1 VPSPADRVLV
11 KPNVIF
17 RALGTES
24 VILNLDSGVY
34 FGLDEIGTRI
44 WQLLEQQD
52 VRGVCQSLRADYD
65 VSPERV
71 EADVIAFIDRLSA
84 KGLVEWRAS

>member
-1 VPSPADRVLV
+1 MASPTDRVHI

-24 VILNLDSGVY
+24 VILNLDSGIY

-44 WQLLEQQD
+44 WQLLEQHD
-52 VRGVCQSLRADYD
+52 VRGACETLRAEYD
-65 VSPERV
+65 APPERV
-71 EADVIAFIDRLSA
+71 ETDVMALIDRLSA
-84 KGLVEWRAS
+84 KGLVECRAS

>member
-1 VPSPADRVLV
+1 VASPTGRICV

-17 RALGTES
+17 RALGSES

-44 WQLLEQQD
+44 WQLLEEQD
-52 VRGVCQSLRADYD
+52 VRGVCESLRVDYD
-65 VSPERV
+65 VSPQRV
-71 EADVIAFIDRLSA
+71 EADVIAFVDHLSA

>member
-1 VPSPADRVLV
+1 VASPTDRVYV

-17 RALGTES
+17 RALGAES

-44 WQLLEQQD
+44 WQLLEQRD
-52 VRGVCQSLRADYD
+52 VRGVCETLHSEYD
-65 VSPERV
+65 ASSERV
-71 EADVIAFIDRLSA
+71 EADVMALIDRLSA
-84 KGLVEWRAS
+84 KGLVECRAS

>member
-1 VPSPADRVLV
+1 MAAPTDRVFV

-17 RALGTES
+17 RALGPES

-52 VRGVCQSLRADYD
+52 VRGVCDALRADYD
-65 VSPERV
+65 VTPERV
-71 EADVIAFIDRLSA
+71 EADVMALIDRLAA
-84 KGLVEWRAS
+84 KGLVECRAS